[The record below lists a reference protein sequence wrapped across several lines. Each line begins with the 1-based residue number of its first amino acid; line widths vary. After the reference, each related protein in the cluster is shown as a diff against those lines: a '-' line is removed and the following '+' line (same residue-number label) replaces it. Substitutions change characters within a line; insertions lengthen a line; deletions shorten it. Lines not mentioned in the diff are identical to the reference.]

1 MVKRPEQ
8 ESGLVPVIWKIT
20 LGLALATYT
29 LPWVVQIGS
38 WHSHNYQMH
47 RICDPLVR
55 GDLGTTPDD
64 MNQIRPL
71 LAYCRNMK

>member
-1 MVKRPEQ
+1 MPT
-8 ESGLVPVIWKIT
+8 IWKIT

-29 LPWVVQIGS
+29 LPWAVNIGA

-47 RICDPLVR
+47 RICDPLIR

-64 MNQIRPL
+64 ISQIKQL
-71 LAYCRNMK
+71 WAYCKDLK